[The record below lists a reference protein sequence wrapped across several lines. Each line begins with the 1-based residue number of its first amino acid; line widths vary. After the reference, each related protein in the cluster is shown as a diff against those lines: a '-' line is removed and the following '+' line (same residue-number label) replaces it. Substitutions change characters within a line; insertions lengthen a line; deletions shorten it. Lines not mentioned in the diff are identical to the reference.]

1 MAYRHQEFVAAL
13 SKFAQRLL
21 TPYEVDAAL
30 DAVVRKVTS
39 VLELTGAG
47 VTLHVDG
54 RLRFVTAAGDRIE
67 SMERCQERFDAGPC
81 AHAFNHGETVAVAD
95 VRGRDD
101 LWPEFAAEARLLG
114 IAAVAGV
121 PMQLGEVKVGAL
133 DLYCREPR
141 EWADDELAAAQVFA
155 DMATGYIVNSDK
167 LRQQEQLSAQLQTAL
182 DTRVVV
188 EQAKGITAQARGVT
202 PAAAFELIRSYAR
215 RHQAPVRAVAQA
227 IVEVGL
233 RI

>member
-30 DAVVRKVTS
+30 DAVVRKVTT
-39 VLELTGAG
+39 VLELSGAG

-54 RLRFVTAAGDRIE
+54 RPRFVTAAGEQIE
-67 SMERCQERFDAGPC
+67 AMERCQERFAAGPC
-81 AHAFNHGETVAVAD
+81 AHAFAHGETIAVSD
-95 VRGRDD
+95 VRRRDD
-101 LWPEFAAEARLLG
+101 LWPEFAAEARRRE

-121 PMQLGEVKVGAL
+121 PMQLGEVKIGAL

-182 DTRVVV
+182 DTRIVV

-202 PAAAFELIRSYAR
+202 PAAAFELIRAYAR

-227 IVEVGL
+227 IVDVGL